1 MKLDRLLGITIYLM
15 NHEKT
20 SASTL
25 AKRFEVSVRTIQ
37 RDIEALCIAG
47 IPVAASMGAGG
58 GYDILDTFRME
69 RQTAEQTDYQHIVAA
84 LQGLLSAYE
93 EETAENTLEKI
104 KTLAG
109 TPAPEVILD
118 FSVAREES
126 GISGKLA
133 LIRECMEQGK
143 KLSFLYTNADDR
155 EKLFEVEPAACI
167 FQWYAWYLA
176 AYYPEKESY
185 CLFKLVRMRTLFCM
199 DEAMQRKHDAGEAA
213 KILRSRPD
221 TRKQLDIRL
230 EGRKKVK
237 VKCME
242 YLKGEIEEEKEN
254 GDFIMRLRV
263 PESEHFWYGTILGLG
278 NQIKVLEPESL
289 KQRICRDCREVLACY
304 Q

>member
-1 MKLDRLLGITIYLM
+1 MKLDRLLGITIYLL

-37 RDIEALCIAG
+37 RDIEALC
-47 IPVAASMGAGG
+47 M
-58 GYDILDTFRME
+58 
-69 RQTAEQTDYQHIVAA
+69 
-84 LQGLLSAYE
+84 
-93 EETAENTLEKI
+93 
-104 KTLAG
+104 AG
-109 TPAPEVILD
+109 TSATEVILD
-118 FSVAREES
+118 FSVAREEN

-133 LIRECMEQGK
+133 IIRECMDQGK
-143 KLSFLYTNADDR
+143 KLSFLYTNDEDR
-155 EKLFEVEPAACI
+155 EKQFEVEPAACI

-185 CLFKLVRMRTLFCM
+185 CLFKLVRMRTLCCM
-199 DEAMQRKHDAGEAA
+199 EERMQQKHDAGEAT

-263 PESEHFWYGTILGLG
+263 PENEHFWYGTILGW
-278 NQIKVLEPESL
+278 ET
-289 KQRICRDCREVLACY
+289 R
-304 Q
+304 

>member
-1 MKLDRLLGITIYLM
+1 M
-15 NHEKT
+15 
-20 SASTL
+20 
-25 AKRFEVSVRTIQ
+25 
-37 RDIEALCIAG
+37 AG
-47 IPVAASMGAGG
+47 IPVAASMGADG
-58 GYDILDTFRME
+58 GYEILDTFCME

-93 EETAENTLEKI
+93 EETAEDTLEKM
-104 KTLAG
+104 KALAG
-109 TPAPEVILD
+109 TSAPEVILD
-118 FSVAREES
+118 FSVAREEN

-133 LIRECMEQGK
+133 IIRECMDQGK
-143 KLSFLYTNADDR
+143 KLSFLYTNAEDR
-155 EKLFEVEPAACI
+155 EKQFEVEPAACI

-185 CLFKLVRMRTLFCM
+185 CLFKLVRMRTLCCM
-199 DEAMQRKHDAGEAA
+199 EERMQRKHDAGEAA
-213 KILRSRPD
+213 EILRSRPD

-263 PESEHFWYGTILGLG
+263 PENEHFWYGTILGLG

-289 KQRICRDCREVLACY
+289 KERICRDCREVLACY
-304 Q
+304 AEKRHALYKNRI